1 MVPLSALPQLLSY
14 YSPKRCLCPEFQI
27 IFFSKLTQWFLFLLD
42 TQALQLEDHDFN
54 NLPKDWAQILL
65 LQPACTTPFWEFLEH
80 FYSRN
85 LIFLWLFILF
95 LDWSL
100 FITNFKIGQLYFYC
114 WIIRVFKYILDTAW
128 QAAVH
133 RVTQNQTKL
142 KWLSM
147 HIHTQTQTYYQMQDL
162 QVFSPIQWILLIFR
176 KP

>member
-1 MVPLSALPQLLSY
+1 MVPLAALPQLLSF

-85 LIFLWLFILF
+85 LIFYDLFILF

-114 WIIRVFKYILDTAW
+114 WIIRVFKYILDTSPSSDLW
-128 QAAVH
+128 FTTIFSHSVSHLFTFSMISLAV
-133 RVTQNQTKL
+133 QKFL
-142 KWLSM
+142 
-147 HIHTQTQTYYQMQDL
+147 
-162 QVFSPIQWILLIFR
+162 ILM
-176 KP
+176 